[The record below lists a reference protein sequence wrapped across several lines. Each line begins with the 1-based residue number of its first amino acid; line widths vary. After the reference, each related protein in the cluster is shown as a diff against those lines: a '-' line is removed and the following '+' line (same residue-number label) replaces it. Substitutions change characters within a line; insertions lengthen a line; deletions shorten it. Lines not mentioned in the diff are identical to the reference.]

1 MGLRFN
7 LDHRFKCNC
16 GKEHYTYIKKVVVEL
31 DALEVVGECLKDLN
45 VGCKGLIVQDVNTRK
60 VAGDY
65 LRRRLSEDGFKVYS
79 TIVDRPDEV
88 NVNKVKDEIIK
99 CKVDF
104 VLGVGG
110 TSVLDV
116 VKAAAWKAST
126 FDKKIPYLNFSTTVA
141 NNGLSSAVASIYEKK
156 NDVETKVSKAT
167 DPPLAVI
174 VDLKIISKTLEN
186 SITAW
191 MVPAGCGDIIAS
203 LTALK
208 DWELGR
214 KEKGEYYCEYVAD
227 LTKASIDDVLT
238 NAEKITSGEIEGLR
252 EYVYSLINSGV
263 SMLLANS
270 SRPCSGAEH
279 LFSHYLDLYAEK
291 KGYFFGRHGE
301 QVAVGERL
309 MSFHYINNNQENWWK
324 EKKYQPEAILQFLK
338 QVKCP
343 YNIKQIKV
351 SKELAV
357 EALINAPLIRPERY
371 TILHKKPLNKEE
383 AIKLI
388 EEAESSY
395 LKI

>member
-1 MGLRFN
+1 LGLRFK

-16 GKEHYTYIKKVVVEL
+16 GKEHYTYIKKVIVEP
-31 DALEVVGECLKDLN
+31 DALEMVSECLKELN
-45 VGCKGLIVQDVNTRK
+45 IGCKGLIVQDVNTRK
-60 VAGDY
+60 VAGEY
-65 LRRRLSEDGFKVYS
+65 LKQRLSENGFEVYS
-79 TIVDRPDEV
+79 TIVDRPDET
-88 NVNKVKDEIIK
+88 NVNKVKYEMIK
-99 CKVDF
+99 YKVDF
-104 VLGVGG
+104 ALGVGG
-110 TSVLDV
+110 TSVLDI
-116 VKAAAWKAST
+116 VKAAAQDAKKIN
-126 FDKKIPYLNFSTTVA
+126 KKIPYLNFSTTAA

-156 NDVETKVSKAT
+156 NDVEVKVSKAT

-174 VDLKIISKTLEN
+174 VDLKIILKTLEN
-186 SITAW
+186 SVTAW

-214 KEKGEYYCEYVAD
+214 KEKGEYYCEYIAD
-227 LTKASIDDVLT
+227 LTKASIDDALV
-238 NAEKITSGEIEGLR
+238 NAEKISAGDLEGLK
-252 EYVYSLINSGV
+252 EYVYSLINSGAA
-263 SMLLANS
+263 MLLAGS

-291 KGYFFGRHGE
+291 KGLFFGRHGE

-309 MSFHYINNNQENWWK
+309 MSFHHIKHNQEDWWK

-343 YNIKQIKV
+343 YSIKQIKV
-351 SKELAV
+351 NKELAA

-388 EEAESSY
+388 EGTEAD
-395 LKI
+395 